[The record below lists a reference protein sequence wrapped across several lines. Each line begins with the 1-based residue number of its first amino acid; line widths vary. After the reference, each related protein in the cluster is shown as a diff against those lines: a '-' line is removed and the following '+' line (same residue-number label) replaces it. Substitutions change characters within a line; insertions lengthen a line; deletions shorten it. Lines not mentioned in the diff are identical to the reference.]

1 MINRATKIK
10 YFAKKYSYVSFCA
23 FSDFL
28 KYFQELDICHISHDI
43 DQDITFHGRWEV
55 GLNAGGVQKADWKN
69 FAKNPQCFIRL
80 SDNDPIDPAGR
91 SSAIVSLMQ
100 RRQPISRA
108 KGMNKIGFRVYRVD
122 ETTEELSAP
131 FFSYR
136 RNDGKIHPLL
146 FSQIFTLNMCKIENE
161 EMI

>member
-136 RNDGKIHPLL
+136 RNDGKNSSSNFFFKYLP
-146 FSQIFTLNMCKIENE
+146 
-161 EMI
+161 

>member
-1 MINRATKIK
+1 M
-10 YFAKKYSYVSFCA
+10 YVSFFA

-55 GLNAGGVQKADWKN
+55 GLNAGGVQKSDWKN

-91 SSAIVSLMQ
+91 SSAI
-100 RRQPISRA
+100 
-108 KGMNKIGFRVYRVD
+108 GGFQLLD
-122 ETTEELSAP
+122 LIIMELKSHMTC
-131 FFSYR
+131 F
-136 RNDGKIHPLL
+136 N
-146 FSQIFTLNMCKIENE
+146 
-161 EMI
+161 